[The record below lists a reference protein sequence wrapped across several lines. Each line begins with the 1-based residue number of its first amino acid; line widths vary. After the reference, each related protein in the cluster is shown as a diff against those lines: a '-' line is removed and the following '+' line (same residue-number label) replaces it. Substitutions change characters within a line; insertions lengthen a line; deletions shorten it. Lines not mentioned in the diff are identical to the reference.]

1 MRPLAPFSEVRVRRN
16 RLGVSSFLFSLNI
29 NIIRITAKLFCIEE
43 IRRGRGELAPGTMPL
58 LLQLLPLPQ
67 QLGDGGGEVI
77 ADPPGR
83 LFELIV
89 PVFLA

>member
-43 IRRGRGELAPGTMPL
+43 IRRGREELAPGTMPR
-58 LLQLLPLPQ
+58 LPLPQ
-67 QLGDGGGEVI
+67 QLGDRGGEVI